1 MGTIVV
7 DCMTF
12 QEKLWCA
19 MKAQRYSQKAI
30 AKLMGVSQ
38 GLVSGWTRGKY
49 IPDIYQA
56 KQLANILGVSLD
68 FLVDDVLDYP
78 PVAVNEAES
87 TALDLIRTHGFSKA
101 EVIVLLTRRKLPTIE
116 SGQRIPAE
124 RIPDPRA
131 KKGNSGDRRSG

>member
-1 MGTIVV
+1 M

-12 QEKLWCA
+12 PEKLRAA

-30 AKLMGVSQ
+30 AQLMDVSQ
-38 GLVSGWTRGKY
+38 GLVSGWTRGIY
-49 IPDIYQA
+49 TPDIYQGR
-56 KQLANILGVSLD
+56 QLAKVLGVSLE

-78 PVAVNEAES
+78 PVPINEAES
-87 TALDLIRTHGFSKA
+87 VALDLIRSHGFSKA
-101 EVIVLLTRRKLPTIE
+101 EVIVLLTRRNLPTIE